1 MALLALA
8 VLPLLGPWFTHPALD
23 AAGAA
28 EWTGLTSAQV
38 HTLSDRSVE
47 ELLLG
52 PGAFDFA
59 GPDGQSFYGP
69 SERAHLRDARLLL
82 GICLVAGG
90 LAILVL
96 AWALVRRPDRRSATW
111 RVISRTGLATAVAV
125 VLLGFLSIFAFDSLF
140 TLFHR
145 VFFPGGNWSFDP
157 ATQHLVQL
165 YPFRFWQL
173 AAAALGSLLLV
184 LGLGTWLLG
193 RVLAARAPA
202 GRASEPTSG

>member
-1 MALLALA
+1 MLLALA

-23 AAGAA
+23 AAGSA
-28 EWTGLTSAQV
+28 ERTGLASAQV
-38 HTLSDRSVE
+38 HALSDRSVE

-52 PGAFDFA
+52 PGTFDFP
-59 GPDGQSFYGP
+59 GPDGQPFYDP

-82 GICLVAGG
+82 GSCLLAGG

-96 AWALVRRPDRRSATW
+96 ALALVRRPDHRSATW
-111 RVISRTGLATAVAV
+111 RLISRTGLATAVGV
-125 VLLGFLSIFAFDSLF
+125 VLLGSLSIFAFDSLF

-157 ATQHLVQL
+157 TTQHLVQL

-184 LGLGTWLLG
+184 LGLTTWLLG
-193 RVLAARAPA
+193 RVLAARTPA
-202 GRASEPTSG
+202 RRASASTSG

>member
-1 MALLALA
+1 VLLALA

-23 AAGAA
+23 TAGAA
-28 EWTGLTSAQV
+28 ERTGLTSAQV
-38 HTLSDRSVE
+38 HALSDRSVE

-52 PGAFDFA
+52 PGTFDFP
-59 GPDGQSFYGP
+59 GPDGQPFYDP

-82 GICLVAGG
+82 GISLLAGG

-96 AWALVRRPDRRSATW
+96 ALTLVRRTDSRSATW
-111 RVISRTGLATAVAV
+111 RVISRTGLATAVGV

-140 TLFHR
+140 ILFHR

-165 YPFRFWQL
+165 YPFRFWEL
-173 AAAALGSLLLV
+173 AATALGSLLLV
-184 LGLGTWLLG
+184 LGLATWLLG
-193 RVLAARAPA
+193 RVLTARTPA
-202 GRASEPTSG
+202 VPAFDATSG